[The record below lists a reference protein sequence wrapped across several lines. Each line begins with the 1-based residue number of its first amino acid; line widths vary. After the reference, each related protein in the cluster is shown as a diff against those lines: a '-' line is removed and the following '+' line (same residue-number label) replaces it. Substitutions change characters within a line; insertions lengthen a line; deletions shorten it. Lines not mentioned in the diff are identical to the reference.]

1 MGFTP
6 TAFIVCHFGRLQTHN
21 HYPRQCLQRSLTS
34 SFINP
39 TRFTPRILPYRQNVQ
54 KQESYTY
61 KKVLPTASA
70 LVNRTVLNTSLTAV
84 AKLLV
89 TLALGVAAAYRGV
102 LDPQTLSVSFFF
114 LLRNATSSNKCKVVR
129 LNHRP

>member
-6 TAFIVCHFGRLQTHN
+6 TAFIVCHSGRRLQTHN
-21 HYPRQCLQRSLTS
+21 HYPKQCLQRNSTS

-39 TRFTPRILPYRQNVQ
+39 TRFVPRILPGRHNVQ
-54 KQESYTY
+54 KQVSYTF

-70 LVNRTVLNTSLTAV
+70 LVNRTVLITSLTAV

-102 LDPQTLSVSFFF
+102 LDSQTLSVSSVF
-114 LLRNATSSNKCKVVR
+114 SV
-129 LNHRP
+129 